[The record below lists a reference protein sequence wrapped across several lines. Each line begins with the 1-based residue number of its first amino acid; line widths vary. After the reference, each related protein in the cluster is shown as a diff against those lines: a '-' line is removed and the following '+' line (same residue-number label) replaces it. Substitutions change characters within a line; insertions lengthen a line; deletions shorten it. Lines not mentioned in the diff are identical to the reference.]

1 MESYNIVNIQE
12 IETFKKGES
21 YKGKSPC
28 SPLTSAL
35 NFSCSEINPFTFS
48 PYPNFLAT
56 ELHFSDQPLSV
67 SFSKNGPAFTP
78 RIQKCDSE
86 IPKIKNSFFKKEKFQ
101 T

>member
-35 NFSCSEINPFTFS
+35 NFSCPEINPFTFS

-56 ELHFSDQPLSV
+56 ELHF
-67 SFSKNGPAFTP
+67 
-78 RIQKCDSE
+78 
-86 IPKIKNSFFKKEKFQ
+86 
-101 T
+101 

>member
-35 NFSCSEINPFTFS
+35 NFSCPEINPFTFS

-56 ELHFSDQPLSV
+56 ELHFSDQA
-67 SFSKNGPAFTP
+67 SFSK
-78 RIQKCDSE
+78 
-86 IPKIKNSFFKKEKFQ
+86 FFKKWASISPLEFRNVMVKSKK
-101 T
+101 

>member
-35 NFSCSEINPFTFS
+35 NFSRSEINPFTFS

-56 ELHFSDQPLSV
+56 ELHFSDQA
-67 SFSKNGPAFTP
+67 SFSK
-78 RIQKCDSE
+78 
-86 IPKIKNSFFKKEKFQ
+86 FFKRWAGISPLEFRNVMVKSKK
-101 T
+101 

>member
-35 NFSCSEINPFTFS
+35 NFSCPEINPFTFS
-48 PYPNFLAT
+48 PYPNFP
-56 ELHFSDQPLSV
+56 SNKSPPSYISQIKPPSV
-67 SFSKNGPAFTP
+67 SFSKDGPAFHP
-78 RIQKCDSE
+78 
-86 IPKIKNSFFKKEKFQ
+86 
-101 T
+101 

>member
-35 NFSCSEINPFTFS
+35 NFSCPEINPFTFS

-56 ELHFSDQPLSV
+56 ELHFSDQA
-67 SFSKNGPAFTP
+67 SFSKFLQKREISNITGP
-78 RIQKCDSE
+78 
-86 IPKIKNSFFKKEKFQ
+86 
-101 T
+101 